1 VTRSPA
7 CETIPRQKKK
17 LQPQELAHEQFQEST
32 AFLNVVR
39 QSLARQGVTNLEAVE
54 LGLREALFKDA
65 RRVLEQLYHQPGLQV
80 ADNASR
86 PGEKSHPKRVKDIHT
101 LFGPIQIS
109 RNYFYHPAT
118 QTGRCPL
125 DQALGL
131 VQSFSPALVRLSA
144 RAAAQEGY
152 ESASQDLLAL
162 AGVTL
167 DGRQIHRLVN
177 LVAPAVA
184 AQLAQGTNPEGD
196 AIPIL
201 YAEVD
206 GTGVPMVAEE
216 LAGRAGKQADGSSKT
231 REIKLGAVFTQHKTD
246 EDGLPVRDHGSTTY
260 VGSFETAADFGPRI
274 RAEALRR
281 GLGRA
286 LKVVFIGDGAAWI
299 WALARINF
307 PMAILI
313 LDLYHALE
321 CLHELCE
328 GLYGVGHPW
337 AQRIA
342 QTWTAMLKAD
352 QVGEVIAAAR
362 RRLND
367 LDLPPDNVLEK
378 QLAYFEH
385 HQDKMLYQTYRN
397 QGLFY
402 GSGVIVGGCKS
413 VIGQRLKES
422 GMFWTE
428 PGATSVL
435 ALRLALKSNRW
446 DECWN
451 RLNNSQSL
459 KIRIAA

>member
-1 VTRSPA
+1 M
-7 CETIPRQKKK
+7 
-17 LQPQELAHEQFQEST
+17 
-32 AFLNVVR
+32 R
-39 QSLARQGVTNLEAVE
+39 QSLGQQGVPNLEVVE

-65 RRVLEQLYHQPGLQV
+65 RRLLEQLFKQPDLQV

-86 PGEKSHPKRVKDIHT
+86 PGEKCHPGRGKDVHT

-118 QTGRCPL
+118 QSGRCPL

-131 VQSFSPALVRLSA
+131 VHSFSPALVRLSA
-144 RAAAQEGY
+144 RAAAQESY
-152 ESASQDLLAL
+152 QSASQDLLAL
-162 AGVTL
+162 AGVAL
-167 DGRQIHRLVN
+167 DGRQIQRLVN

-184 AQLAQGTNPEGD
+184 AQLTQGTNPEPD
-196 AIPIL
+196 PIPIL

-206 GTGVPMVAEE
+206 GTGVPMVAEA
-216 LAGRAGKQADGSSKT
+216 LAGRTGKQADGSSKT
-231 REIKLGAVFTQHKTD
+231 REIKLGAVFTQTKTD

-260 VGSFETAADFGPRI
+260 VGSFEPAADFGSRI

-281 GLGRA
+281 GLGKA
-286 LKVVFIGDGAAWI
+286 LQVVLIGDGAAWI
-299 WALARINF
+299 WELARINF

-321 CLHELCE
+321 RLHELCT
-328 GLYGVGHPW
+328 GLYGVDNPW
-337 AQRIA
+337 AQRMA
-342 QTWTAMLKAD
+342 QTWTRMLKAD
-352 QVGEVIAAAR
+352 QVGAVIAAAR
-362 RRLND
+362 RRLKD
-367 LDLPPDNVLEK
+367 LELPPDNVLEK
-378 QLAYFEH
+378 QIAYFEH
-385 HQDKMLYQTYRN
+385 HQDKMRYQTYRQ

-402 GSGVIVGGCKS
+402 GSGVIEGGCKS

-435 ALRLALKSNRW
+435 DLRLALKSNRW
-446 DECWN
+446 DECWD

-459 KIRIAA
+459 KIKIAA